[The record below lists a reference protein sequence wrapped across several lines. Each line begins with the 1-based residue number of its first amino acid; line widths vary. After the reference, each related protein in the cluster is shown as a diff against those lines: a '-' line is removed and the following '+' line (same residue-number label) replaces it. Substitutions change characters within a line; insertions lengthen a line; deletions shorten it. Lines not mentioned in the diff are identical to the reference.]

1 MSGRLAAVEGVLAG
15 LRPGDTLIRMYDSR
29 RFTMAEIAASCDVA
43 PMTVYRDIQTAPH
56 HADRKVITG
65 H

>member
-1 MSGRLAAVEGVLAG
+1 
-15 LRPGDTLIRMYDSR
+15 MYDSR

-56 HADRKVITG
+56 HADREVITG